1 MIDRCCISITEKC
14 NLRCKYCHF
23 ATAGRRSRDV
33 TEDEIASIVSS
44 IRQYVSN
51 HGTEFKVGIVGGG
64 EPLIRF
70 DMLQFIVEQLETD
83 SRIKMYTISN
93 GVDVDDAKLR
103 FMWEHRNSL
112 DYCISIDGGEVLH
125 DSNRIDVTGRGTFS
139 KVMKTAQKYEEL
151 FGHKPS
157 VNCTVTP
164 QLLTEKD
171 QTIGFF
177 ADNGF
182 KKVTFSRLFDS
193 DDEIL
198 TGEFDALLEEASGH
212 LEIRQLR
219 KKKSYDCT
227 QYGALCGVGRTNIYY
242 ASGLVYPC
250 ARFAGMS
257 DYCIGSATDS
267 LESIEA
273 NLKRIIPC
281 EDGLCYYDQRFTKV
295 AVQ

>member
-44 IRQYVSN
+44 IRQYVSS
-51 HGTEFKVGIVGGG
+51 HDTEFKVGIVGGG
-64 EPLIRF
+64 EPLLRF
-70 DMLQFIVEQLETD
+70 DMLQLIVEQLETD
-83 SRIKMYTISN
+83 PHIKMYTISN
-93 GVDVDDAKLR
+93 GVDVDDSKLR
-103 FMWEHRNSL
+103 FMWKHRDSL
-112 DYCISIDGGEVLH
+112 DYCISIDGGELLH
-125 DSNRIDVTGRGTFS
+125 DSNRVDVAGRGTFS
-139 KVMKTAQKYEEL
+139 RVMKTVQKYEGL
-151 FGHKPS
+151 FAHKPS

-164 QLLTEKD
+164 QLLAERD

-182 KKVTFSRLFDS
+182 KKVTFSKLFDS
-193 DDEIL
+193 DDKIL
-198 TGEFDALLEEASGH
+198 TNEFDALLEEASVH

-219 KKKSYDCT
+219 KKRSYDCT

-242 ASGLVYPC
+242 TSGLVYPC

-273 NLKRIIPC
+273 NLRRIIPC
-281 EDGLCYYDQRFTKV
+281 EDGLCYYDRRLTKG